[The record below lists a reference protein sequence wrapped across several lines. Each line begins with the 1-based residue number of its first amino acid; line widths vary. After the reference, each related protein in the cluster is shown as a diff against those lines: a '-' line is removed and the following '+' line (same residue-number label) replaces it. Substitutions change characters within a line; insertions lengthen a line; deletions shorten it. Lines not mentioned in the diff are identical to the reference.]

1 MESVKII
8 WQPQATGSLLKNN
21 PTGLSRISAGDR
33 LIKKHEK
40 LREDNDLL
48 GK

>member
-1 MESVKII
+1 MESVKVI
-8 WQPQATGSLLKNN
+8 WQPQAAGSLLKNN
-21 PTGLSRISAGDR
+21 PTVISRISAGDM

-40 LREDNDLL
+40 LGKDNDLL